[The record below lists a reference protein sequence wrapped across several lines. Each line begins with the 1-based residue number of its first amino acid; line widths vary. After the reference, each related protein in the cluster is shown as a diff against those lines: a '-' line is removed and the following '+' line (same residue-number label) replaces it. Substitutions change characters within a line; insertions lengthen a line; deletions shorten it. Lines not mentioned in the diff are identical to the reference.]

1 MNFDLAFL
9 PPRSQKPR
17 ESGLTLMTDRGLS
30 VREAEN
36 FCEGS
41 APYTDFVKMAFGTSL
56 LIPSLEAKL
65 NIYHEAGIRPYFGG
79 TLFEVFARRNA
90 LDSYRSYLDR
100 FGIEYLEISDSV
112 IELSRQQKCE
122 EIKSFTQ
129 DFEVIS
135 ETTNQLRDRH
145 LSFDEY
151 LDYMQEELEA
161 GARYVLVKESHQM
174 PLYGRDGLAFYLNC
188 GDGKGRI
195 DLSKV
200 LWDAP
205 AREQQIELING
216 LGNEVN
222 LSNIAFDAV
231 LALESK
237 RLGLHSSTLLRLIPE
252 VNH

>member
-1 MNFDLAFL
+1 
-9 PPRSQKPR
+9 
-17 ESGLTLMTDRGLS
+17 
-30 VREAEN
+30 
-36 FCEGS
+36 
-41 APYTDFVKMAFGTSL
+41 
-56 LIPSLEAKL
+56 
-65 NIYHEAGIRPYFGG
+65 
-79 TLFEVFARRNA
+79 
-90 LDSYRSYLDR
+90 
-100 FGIEYLEISDSV
+100 
-112 IELSRQQKCE
+112 
-122 EIKSFTQ
+122 
-129 DFEVIS
+129 
-135 ETTNQLRDRH
+135 
-145 LSFDEY
+145 
-151 LDYMQEELEA
+151 
-161 GARYVLVKESHQM
+161 M